1 MYKIYIYKYFTYQKL
16 TEVVFYVF
24 SGIST
29 ADRIYDPVD
38 REPGRFL
45 WIGDQPDH
53 QAGCRHQRVD
63 TVPDPEKTGKGGL
76 RDDVF
81 RRVPG
86 QKTEVLFDHRSRKN
100 TDGVPAG
107 RMEVLP

>member
-1 MYKIYIYKYFTYQKL
+1 MYKIYIYKYFIYQKL

-45 WIGDQPDH
+45 VI
-53 QAGCRHQRVD
+53 
-63 TVPDPEKTGKGGL
+63 
-76 RDDVF
+76 
-81 RRVPG
+81 
-86 QKTEVLFDHRSRKN
+86 
-100 TDGVPAG
+100 
-107 RMEVLP
+107 

>member
-1 MYKIYIYKYFTYQKL
+1 MYFPVSALLIEFMILSIVNREDSYGYEISQTIKL
-16 TEVVFYVF
+16 VADIKE
-24 SGIST
+24 ST
-29 ADRIYDPVD
+29 LY
-38 REPGRFL
+38 
-45 WIGDQPDH
+45 
-53 QAGCRHQRVD
+53 
-63 TVPDPEKTGKGGL
+63 PEKTGKGGL

-107 RMEVLP
+107 RMEVLS

>member
-1 MYKIYIYKYFTYQKL
+1 MYFPVSALLIEFMILSIVNREDSYGYEISQTIKL
-16 TEVVFYVF
+16 VADIKE
-24 SGIST
+24 ST
-29 ADRIYDPVD
+29 LYPI
-38 REPGRFL
+38 L
-45 WIGDQPDH
+45 K
-53 QAGCRHQRVD
+53 
-63 TVPDPEKTGKGGL
+63 KTGKGGL

-107 RMEVLP
+107 RMEVLS